1 MRTDV
6 HASFFTLWET
16 SLPCSQIFR
25 LERSA
30 HRPLSTVLAGDYV
43 NCEILASQLHVEMCG
58 LQAAGHLSAPKD
70 DKPWVFPAAVTRPCF
85 PHPVL
90 SVGQ

>member
-1 MRTDV
+1 
-6 HASFFTLWET
+6 
-16 SLPCSQIFR
+16 
-25 LERSA
+25 
-30 HRPLSTVLAGDYV
+30 
-43 NCEILASQLHVEMCG
+43 LASQLHVEMCG